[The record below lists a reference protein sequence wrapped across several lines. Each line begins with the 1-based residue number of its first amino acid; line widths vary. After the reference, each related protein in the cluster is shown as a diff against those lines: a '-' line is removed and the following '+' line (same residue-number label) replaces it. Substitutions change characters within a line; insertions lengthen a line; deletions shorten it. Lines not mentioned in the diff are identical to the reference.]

1 MNETLHTWLKHFGDS
16 TIAASYWMGID
27 ENEFL
32 ELLGY
37 QHIDP
42 KLKETLQGR
51 MRVMPKKDDEIE
63 ALKSVIVDQ
72 DRKLSYAAEAANNF
86 LVSIT
91 DHHIKLNIKE
101 QN

>member
-37 QHIDP
+37 EHIDP
-42 KLKETLQGR
+42 KLEETLQGR
-51 MRVMPKKDDEIE
+51 MRIMPKKDDEIE
-63 ALKSVIVDQ
+63 ALKSVIMDQ
-72 DRKLSYAAEAANNF
+72 DRKLSYAAQAANDF
-86 LVSIT
+86 LESI
-91 DHHIKLNIKE
+91 N
-101 QN
+101 QNQYKGYTE

>member
-1 MNETLHTWLKHFGDS
+1 MNETLYAWLKHFGES

-37 QHIDP
+37 ENIDP

-51 MRVMPKKDDEIE
+51 MRVVPKKDNETD
-63 ALKSVIVDQ
+63 ALKSVIADQ
-72 DRKLSYAAEAANNF
+72 DRKLSYAAQAANDF
-86 LVSIT
+86 LGSIT
-91 DHHIKLNIKE
+91 DHHIKLNTKDK
-101 QN
+101 N

>member
-1 MNETLHTWLKHFGDS
+1 MNSTLYTWLKHFGGS
-16 TIAASYWMGID
+16 TIAACYWMGID

-32 ELLGY
+32 DLLGY
-37 QHIDP
+37 ENLDP
-42 KLKETLQGR
+42 KLEETLQGR

-91 DHHIKLNIKE
+91 DHHIKINTKE
-101 QN
+101 K

>member
-1 MNETLHTWLKHFGDS
+1 MNETLHTWLKHFGNCI
-16 TIAASYWMGID
+16 IAASYWMGVD

-37 QHIDP
+37 ENLDP
-42 KLKETLQGR
+42 KLEETLQGR

-86 LVSIT
+86 LVSIA

>member
-32 ELLGY
+32 DLLGY
-37 QHIDP
+37 ENLDP
-42 KLKETLQGR
+42 KLEETLQGR
-51 MRVMPKKDDEIE
+51 MRVMPKKNDEIE

-91 DHHIKLNIKE
+91 DHHIKIDTKE

>member
-1 MNETLHTWLKHFGDS
+1 MKETLYTWLKHFGDS

-32 ELLGY
+32 ELLGFE
-37 QHIDP
+37 HIDP
-42 KLKETLQGR
+42 KIEEILQGR
-51 MRVMPKKDDEIE
+51 MRVMTKMDDEIE
-63 ALKSVIVDQ
+63 ALKSIIMDQ

-91 DHHIKLNIKE
+91 DHHIKLNTKGIK
-101 QN
+101 

>member
-1 MNETLHTWLKHFGDS
+1 MNETLHTWLKHFGGS
-16 TIAASYWMGID
+16 TIASSYWMGID

-32 ELLGY
+32 DLLGY
-37 QHIDP
+37 ENLDP
-42 KLKETLQGR
+42 NLEETLQGR

-72 DRKLSYAAEAANNF
+72 DRKLSYAAEAADNF
-86 LVSIT
+86 LRSIT
-91 DHHIKLNIKE
+91 DHHIKLNTKE